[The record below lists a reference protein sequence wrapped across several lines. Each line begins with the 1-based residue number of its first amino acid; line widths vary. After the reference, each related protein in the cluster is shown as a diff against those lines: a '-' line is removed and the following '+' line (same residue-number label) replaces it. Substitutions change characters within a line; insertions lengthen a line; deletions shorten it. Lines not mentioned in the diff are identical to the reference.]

1 MLEPDAMLGPYRIV
15 SLLGEGGMGAVYRA
29 KDTRLGRDVAVKIL
43 TALTL
48 SDQERVQRF
57 EQEAR
62 ATGMLN
68 HPNLLTIYDV
78 GNENG
83 TAYIVSELLEGETLR
98 ERLERGPLAIRR
110 GVDAALQVANGLAAA
125 HEKGVIHRDLK
136 PDNIFLTRDGRA
148 KILDFGIAKLSAKS
162 DDGGVFH
169 QAATEPGMVLGT
181 VGYMSP
187 EQVRGEPVDTRS
199 DIFAFGAILYEM
211 LTGNR
216 AFKRN
221 SSIETLSAILKEDPP
236 DIAESIPNVP
246 QALERLTRRC
256 LEKDRELRFQSAR
269 DLAFNLETMSSMS
282 TPGGGGTFSNVSNPM
297 AAQPGQHST
306 AIRAQPDLGPRRTSA
321 TGIRPVT
328 SAMPATVRMPARQP
342 TLAVPMPRRVSP
354 LLLTLLFLVAI
365 GGAAIG
371 GWYFAT
377 REMKEAAPPEVV
389 FHRMTFRR
397 GEVRSARFGPDG
409 DSIVYSAAW
418 DGNASEVFV
427 ANRQS
432 PEARPLGVKDADVLA
447 VSKSTELAILL
458 RRDRLTGLG
467 TLARV
472 PLAGGTPREVAEQ
485 VLQADWS
492 PDGNDLTVI
501 RGGNGTFRIE
511 SPIGRVRYETPH
523 ALRDVRV
530 GAGGRIAFIE
540 SYTGKNDVSILEP
553 KAAKPVSIARGWGH
567 GATGLAWAPGGKE
580 IWITATDTAEPPA
593 LYAVNVDTGE
603 SRLVNRLTGSMRI
616 YDISAGH
623 VLLSNGMWRAAL
635 EVQAPGEA
643 AEHDLSWLDWSI
655 LADLSR
661 DGRTILFNEPREGGG
676 AASAMYTRRLDAPTP
691 VRIGDG
697 YGDAISPD
705 GKYVLGHSGAKLV
718 VIPTGSGEAREL
730 KTDGA
735 FDLGAAWL
743 PDGRRV
749 VVAGALPKKGYQLLM
764 IDTLEESVKPVS
776 PENIWGDAYRPFA
789 VSPDGHYVAGMT
801 KQQTIALYPVD
812 ANAEPSV
819 VPGIEPGE
827 VPIAWSADG
836 GSLFVFRPTALPAQ
850 VTRVTLA
857 TGAREPWKQFSP
869 TDPAG
874 VYKIAPIC
882 ITPDGTAYAYD
893 ALRMLSDL
901 YVADGL
907 R

>member
-1 MLEPDAMLGPYRIV
+1 MLQPDAMLGPYRIV

-29 KDTRLGRDVAVKIL
+29 RDTRLGRDVAVKIL

-48 SDQERVQRF
+48 SDQERIQRF

-78 GNENG
+78 GNEAG

-98 ERLERGPLAIRR
+98 ERLERGPLATRR

-125 HEKGVIHRDLK
+125 HEKGIIHRDLK

-148 KILDFGIAKLSAKS
+148 KILDFGIAKLTSKS
-162 DDGGVFH
+162 DDGGLFQ

-187 EQVRGEPVDTRS
+187 EQVRGEAVDTRS

-211 LTGNR
+211 LTGVR
-216 AFKRN
+216 AFKRP
-221 SSIETLSAILKEDPP
+221 SSIETLSAILREDPA
-236 DIAESIPNVP
+236 DLAELLPNVP
-246 QALERLTRRC
+246 PALERLTRRC

-269 DLAFNLETMSSMS
+269 DLAFNLETLSSIS
-282 TPGGGGTFSNVSNPM
+282 SPGTFSNVSAPAPAQTGTQPAHSKLSRALPVAPPTLQTAGM
-297 AAQPGQHST
+297 AATTRIQAKAFSTMSQP
-306 AIRAQPDLGPRRTSA
+306 R
-321 TGIRPVT
+321 
-328 SAMPATVRMPARQP
+328 
-342 TLAVPMPRRVSP
+342 PRRVRP
-354 LLLTLLFLVAI
+354 LLLALLFLVAMA
-365 GGAAIG
+365 GAGTG
-371 GWYFAT
+371 GWYLAT
-377 REMKEAAPPEVV
+377 NRMKQDAPPEVV

-418 DGNASEVFV
+418 DGNPPEIFA

-447 VSKSTELAILL
+447 ISKSTELAVLL

-472 PLAGGTPREVAEQ
+472 PLAGGTPREIAEQ

-492 PDGNDLTVI
+492 PDGATLTAI
-501 RGGNGTFRIE
+501 RSGNGTFRIE
-511 SPIGRVRYETPH
+511 APIGRVRYETPH

-530 GAGGRIAFIE
+530 APDGRIAFIE
-540 SYTGKNDVSILEP
+540 SYGGKNDVSILDT
-553 KAAKPVSIARGWGH
+553 KSAKPVSIARGWGH
-567 GATGLAWAPGGKE
+567 GATGLAWAPGGNE
-580 IWITATDTAEPPA
+580 IWITATDTGAPPS
-593 LYAVNVDTGE
+593 LYAISIESGDT
-603 SRLVNRLTGSMRI
+603 RLVNRLTGSMRL
-616 YDISAGH
+616 YDIDPAGH

-635 EVQAPGEA
+635 EVQAAGDT
-643 AEHDLSWLDWSI
+643 AEHDLSWLDWSM
-655 LADLSR
+655 LADISR
-661 DGRTILFNEPREGGG
+661 DGRMILFNEPREGGG
-676 AASAMYTRRLDAPTP
+676 AVTAMYVRHLDAPTP

-718 VIPTGSGEAREL
+718 VVPTGSGEAREL

-735 FDLGAAWL
+735 FDLGAVWL
-743 PDGRRV
+743 PDGKRV
-749 VVAGALPKKGYQLLM
+749 VIAGAMAKKGYQLHVV
-764 IDTLEESVKPVS
+764 DTLDESVKAIS

-812 ANAEPSV
+812 ATAEPSI
-819 VPGIEPGE
+819 VPAIEPGE

-836 GSLFVFRPTALPAQ
+836 ASLFVYRPTVLPAT

-874 VYKIAPIC
+874 IYKIAPIC
-882 ITPDGTAYAYD
+882 ITPDGKAYAYN
-893 ALRMLSDL
+893 ALRLLGDL

-907 R
+907 K